1 MSKLQI
7 IYTPNADDFRLSDI
21 EKIGW
26 QQPGSPAVQNLR
38 TNYQKLREKF
48 QNLPLE
54 VGVITSQERLK
65 KYSRKKLKELK
76 DAAIVKSTTTYMP
89 LDILRKTL
97 ELRSKDLTDPLVG
110 EYVYRTLDYLMCNSS
125 LTLDKSLIQRMTNTI
140 LLGPCM
146 PLIEGVQV
154 KLQKVIEEVQKTKN
168 FDEQFDKIG
177 EEMIKIR
184 KMYPTWD
191 DFNAL
196 YEHISQRFKAN
207 KVSESFPLYFFPP
220 ENCLSSLYSVS
231 LLDEIETPECIPK
244 ILEWIKKGCEV
255 RGLKEI
261 PEDVKRTVMIGQ
273 KDKFGETKMIGS
285 LEKLLN
291 QLPESKTIIT
301 DLYIADHFPQL
312 AEIGF
317 DSYEF
322 KLSA

>member
-1 MSKLQI
+1 MA
-7 IYTPNADDFRLSDI
+7 TA
-21 EKIGW
+21 
-26 QQPGSPAVQNLR
+26 GSPAVQNLR
-38 TNYQKLREKF
+38 KNYQKLRGKF

-54 VGVITSQERLK
+54 VGVITSHEILK
-65 KYSRKKLKELK
+65 QDSRKKLEELK

-140 LLGPCM
+140 LLGPCI
-146 PLIEGVQV
+146 PSIERVQV
-154 KLQKVIEEVQKTKN
+154 ELQKDIEEVRQKTKD
-168 FDEQFDKIG
+168 FDEQFDKIRK
-177 EEMIKIR
+177 EMIKLK

-191 DFNAL
+191 DFNTL
-196 YEHISQRFKAN
+196 YEHILERFKAN

-220 ENCLSSLYSVS
+220 GRCLTFLYSVS

-273 KDKFGETKMIGS
+273 KDKFGETKMIES
-285 LEKLLN
+285 LKDILDK
-291 QLPESKTIIT
+291 LPEPKTLIT
-301 DLYIADHFPQL
+301 DLYIVDHFPQL

-322 KLSA
+322 KLD